1 MTNKNKN
8 IHLLVVFDFILQYD
22 AVGFV
27 GFVPE
32 QRERVARDV
41 LTLNH
46 HDRGGSWGQS
56 ERVHIFIKG
65 LSLLNC
71 TFVRFSWH
79 IWHICLSFITSQTN
93 REGKDKPRGQGELFL
108 LLNCGFGVKT
118 TIVCL
123 GFFPRSCFCWGW
135 ESQTQLRCASSSLI
149 FQRHITQSKTQ

>member
-8 IHLLVVFDFILQYD
+8 IHLLVVFDLILQYD

-32 QRERVARDV
+32 QRERVACDV

-46 HDRGGSWGQS
+46 HDRGGSWEET
-56 ERVHIFIKG
+56 ERVNIFIKG
-65 LSLLNC
+65 LCLLNC

-79 IWHICLSFITSQTN
+79 ICLAFITSQTN
-93 REGKDKPRGQGELFL
+93 REGKDKPGGQGELFL

-118 TIVCL
+118 AIVCL
-123 GFFPRSCFCWGW
+123 VFFPPKLFL
-135 ESQTQLRCASSSLI
+135 LRVRKSNTTEMCVVFSA
-149 FQRHITQSKTQ
+149 FPKTHHTESKTQ

>member
-1 MTNKNKN
+1 MN
-8 IHLLVVFDFILQYD
+8 IHLLIVFDLILQYD

-32 QRERVARDV
+32 HRERVARDV

-46 HDRGGSWGQS
+46 HDCGGSWEET

-65 LSLLNC
+65 LCLLSC

-79 IWHICLSFITSQTN
+79 ICLAFITSQTN
-93 REGKDKPRGQGELFL
+93 REGKDKPGGQGELFL

-118 TIVCL
+118 AIVCL
-123 GFFPRSCFCWGW
+123 VFSPRSCFCWGW
-135 ESQTQLRCASSSLI
+135 ESQTQQRCASSSPL
-149 FQRHITQSKTQ
+149 FQRHITQSRKHNKQKEKNS